1 MTADIERSILVAPV
15 GGERDLVIRQRLV
28 LFNTAGGRVIVVVVV
43 VSVIAVVVRD
53 TTDAVAVSSVIVFVQ
68 TVAPFLIANIT
79 YGSYT
84 EKNTRSS
91 T

>member
-1 MTADIERSILVAPV
+1 MAPV

-28 LFNTAGGRVIVVVVV
+28 LFNTAGGRVIVVVV